1 MMMKM
6 MLMAATVKN
15 DGRGNVILNKER
27 REVMDNYEFI
37 QKGWECPKCHN
48 VMAPDQKW
56 CIFCAADK
64 TTDVTSISPIQWALK
79 NCSYINTN
87 LPFDKKDTE

>member
-1 MMMKM
+1 
-6 MLMAATVKN
+6 
-15 DGRGNVILNKER
+15 
-27 REVMDNYEFI
+27 MDNYEFI

-64 TTDVTSISPIQWALK
+64 TRVVDAASTQAIQYALENCVCANPDTSFAKELWNKLGIDGVNK
-79 NCSYINTN
+79 
-87 LPFDKKDTE
+87 